1 MHLCGCRKVDGDG
14 DKMAT
19 KNEIVE
25 SYWGKNILEGNCMDA
40 PTRTLSGGGRMNEE
54 IWHKIMKEYIKS
66 YEAIKYLN
74 DKEILSDDE
83 YVPAILNLIEDI
95 MVTFEREVEE

>member
-1 MHLCGCRKVDGDG
+1 MHLCGCRKVDGYA

-40 PTRTLSGGGRMNEE
+40 ATGTLSGGGRMTLE
-54 IWHKIMKEYIKS
+54 
-66 YEAIKYLN
+66 EAIK
-74 DKEILSDDE
+74 ELSKSIKS
-83 YVPAILNLIEDI
+83 ALDI
-95 MVTFEREVEE
+95 IGDAFRKIREQVEEPSK